1 MCTFTH
7 FQFLPF
13 KAAGSMAGS
22 TRGELRMW
30 QERGSRQTA
39 GTCRTSTHIW
49 TGVAARQLT
58 VRPQTQK
65 PRMWFGVRSWDCLW
79 HGALTKYSDSSFF
92 FPPPLSLLV
101 FYHRWLWTAAG
112 ACGDHGSS
120 APEHAEVEWSSRTG
134 SALTPFLGTE
144 GSTARDRGSAIS
156 PATRSLVT
164 TTRVRS
170 STKQAS

>member
-1 MCTFTH
+1 
-7 FQFLPF
+7 
-13 KAAGSMAGS
+13 MAGS

-92 FPPPLSLLV
+92 FPPLFPCLCFTTGGCGRRLELV
-101 FYHRWLWTAAG
+101 GTMAAVLQNMRRWSGVLVQGVHWPR
-112 ACGDHGSS
+112 SS
-120 APEHAEVEWSSRTG
+120 ERREVLR
-134 SALTPFLGTE
+134 GTE
-144 GSTARDRGSAIS
+144 GPLSVLQHAVLWQQRGWEAALSRRHNRMLEAADS
-156 PATRSLVT
+156 CFWNN
-164 TTRVRS
+164 
-170 STKQAS
+170 